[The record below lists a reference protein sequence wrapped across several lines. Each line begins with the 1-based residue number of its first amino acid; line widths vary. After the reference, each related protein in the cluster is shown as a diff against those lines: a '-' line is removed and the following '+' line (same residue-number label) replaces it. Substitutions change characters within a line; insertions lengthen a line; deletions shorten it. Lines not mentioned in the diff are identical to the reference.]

1 MPPKEPRQVGVP
13 VEPPS
18 KRRRA
23 EIMAETT
30 WWEEKAWQQATTMGE
45 LVGEA
50 LAVVQGAGVASP

>member
-1 MPPKEPRQVGVP
+1 
-13 VEPPS
+13 
-18 KRRRA
+18 
-23 EIMAETT
+23 MAETT